1 MEVLLVNQKNLF
13 DNIEYHEKEITDLLL
28 TSPHVRIERIL
39 SSGQTSEIYDQDEH
53 EWVAVLE
60 GEAEI
65 LFVDENE
72 RIRLYRGDHLLIPKG
87 RRHQVTYTS
96 NPCLWLCVFW
106 GECATL

>member
-1 MEVLLVNQKNLF
+1 MNQKNLF
-13 DNIEYHEKEITDLLL
+13 DNMEYCEEEITDLLL
-28 TSPHVRIERIL
+28 TSPNVRIERIL

-72 RIRLYRGDHLLIPKG
+72 RVKLYRGEIG
-87 RRHQVTYTS
+87 RAHV
-96 NPCLWLCVFW
+96 
-106 GECATL
+106 